1 MYLNRTGGKFFKYRN
16 KDLRYREKSDTQSLQ
31 EELSQDLKFLEDV
44 NGRQES
50 LKDFFELYNEDTLG
64 AAIDFA
70 LKAMKE
76 MGEDYSALI
85 EKIVKLNQ
93 LLFGKDNKYSSYL
106 YFTYKEYIEQ
116 YNYEDPEVSKYTTL
130 KKLVKQKTSYVRK
143 KTDNIKTNLVKE
155 ELTKISNE
163 YPLSGIIGQSFY
175 STVNLVTT
183 NSCEM
188 QRQCINALLSSLMQI
203 EVSDDVI
210 LQKNNNRKITYL
222 ELRILIF
229 LRNNNFSLE
238 HFEKAKEDFV
248 RDEYKCAIDYSIMQV
263 LGIFRTFVSISAYI
277 DNLILVHK
285 YTCDIWKNG
294 SKHLYFYTLH
304 NQEHAVDLI
313 QNSLKIIRAIDY
325 IDISKNDYYV
335 LFIAC
340 YLHDI
345 SMVTF
350 PDLDSIQSGCFESNK
365 IYSDFVKSIREETNN
380 SNLAKRPVKKLLK
393 EYSVKESRGK
403 P

>member
-1 MYLNRTGGKFFKYRN
+1 MLQLKDTINPYERVIFFIENFQLISKYRN

-210 LQKNNNRKITYL
+210 LQKNNNLKSR
-222 ELRILIF
+222 RIIHRF
-229 LRNNNFSLE
+229 MT
-238 HFEKAKEDFV
+238 K
-248 RDEYKCAIDYSIMQV
+248 
-263 LGIFRTFVSISAYI
+263 SAQI
-277 DNLILVHK
+277 
-285 YTCDIWKNG
+285 
-294 SKHLYFYTLH
+294 
-304 NQEHAVDLI
+304 
-313 QNSLKIIRAIDY
+313 NSLFQTY
-325 IDISKNDYYV
+325 CKNE
-335 LFIAC
+335 
-340 YLHDI
+340 
-345 SMVTF
+345 
-350 PDLDSIQSGCFESNK
+350 Q
-365 IYSDFVKSIREETNN
+365 
-380 SNLAKRPVKKLLK
+380 
-393 EYSVKESRGK
+393 
-403 P
+403 